1 MTRPDVGKDRDEGLL
16 DGIESDDGDG
26 RGIGPTL
33 GPDVSV
39 DAERREIERQVFER
53 RTFTDRAA
61 EEHWTQP
68 PGGEVGQG
76 ADAPRP
82 VGVGGENEQQG
93 ARLAHAR
100 AQAGEGGAAPDTARD
115 QGTLGSI
122 NETEGS

>member
-1 MTRPDVGKDRDEGLL
+1 MTEPDVRKDPDQGLL

-26 RGIGPTL
+26 RGIGNTL

-68 PGGEVGQG
+68 PGGEGGQG

-82 VGVGGENEQQG
+82 DGLAGDNEQQG
-93 ARLAHAR
+93 ARMAHGK
-100 AQAGEGGAAPDTARD
+100 AQAGQGGAAPDPARE